1 MTKARDLGNFVA
13 GTNSAI
19 TTTQIDD
26 DAVTNAKI
34 ANESITINGSA
45 VNLGGSVTV
54 GETKPTIS
62 SISPSVIENTH
73 ASVYMSGAIF
83 VSVPPGVS
91 IGLTGA
97 IGRAYVVSFSSST
110 SILAKFTLPVDGTYF
125 VRVENNDGNAV
136 RSSSALLTVS
146 EAPAWTT
153 SAGSLGSNAAGS
165 SVSYTVAATNATS
178 FAVQSGSLP
187 GSVSLNTSTGAI
199 TGTESG
205 ATSETTYSFTIR
217 ATDAQGQTAD
227 RAFSITITV
236 GINNSG
242 QFNYANI
249 MATTKWSI
257 TAGTPT
263 SSKKFTISYWVKRS
277 NIGSA
282 GNGHIFDT
290 YVNSTNRSQIHFDDD
305 NVIDFRLQVSG
316 SNTGRLKTNRV
327 FRDTSAWYHIV
338 ASVDTTLGT
347 ADDRVKLYI
356 NGVQET
362 SFSSRTNPS
371 QKKDFPM
378 AGTQT
383 LGAYGGGTEYLAGT
397 VAHVDFRDGN
407 ASGRQ
412 SLGEHECR

>member
-1 MTKARDLGNFVA
+1 MTKARDLANFVS

-19 TTTQIDD
+19 GTTQIDD

-62 SISPSVIENTH
+62 SISPTVIENTQT
-73 ASVYMSGAIF
+73 SVTIAGTNF
-83 VSVPPGVS
+83 VSVPTVEA
-91 IGLTGA
+91 IGSTGA
-97 IGRAYVVSFSSST
+97 IVRADEVSFSSST
-110 SILAKFTLPVDGTYF
+110 SIVAKFTLPIDGTYF

-146 EAPAWTT
+146 DAPAWTT

-178 FAVQSGSLP
+178 FSVASGSLP
-187 GSVSLNTSTGAI
+187 GGVSLNTSTGAI

-242 QFNYANI
+242 QFN
-249 MATTKWSI
+249 
-257 TAGTPT
+257 
-263 SSKKFTISYWVKRS
+263 
-277 NIGSA
+277 
-282 GNGHIFDT
+282 
-290 YVNSTNRSQIHFDDD
+290 
-305 NVIDFRLQVSG
+305 
-316 SNTGRLKTNRV
+316 
-327 FRDTSAWYHIV
+327 
-338 ASVDTTLGT
+338 
-347 ADDRVKLYI
+347 
-356 NGVQET
+356 
-362 SFSSRTNPS
+362 
-371 QKKDFPM
+371 
-378 AGTQT
+378 
-383 LGAYGGGTEYLAGT
+383 
-397 VAHVDFRDGN
+397 
-407 ASGRQ
+407 
-412 SLGEHECR
+412 